1 MVRAD
6 ADDFS
11 CHQSV
16 VPRGVVVVFSR
27 RLILLAS
34 SCAPVLNTEF
44 FFIFLKIT
52 ADVESA
58 NVFAKGANYVV
69 LLGVLGSIPRGWLLQ
84 GGEPVAADLLL
95 IQQFP
100 QCGINKVNRAKEQ
113 KQKKELPLT
122 LFHLDT
128 KSWVGV
134 QLRL

>member
-1 MVRAD
+1 ML
-6 ADDFS
+6 
-11 CHQSV
+11 QS
-16 VPRGVVVVFSR
+16 ST
-27 RLILLAS
+27 LI
-34 SCAPVLNTEF
+34 F

-84 GGEPVAADLLL
+84 GGADLLL

-100 QCGINKVNRAKEQ
+100 QCGINKVNRAK
-113 KQKKELPLT
+113 KQNKKKKELPLT